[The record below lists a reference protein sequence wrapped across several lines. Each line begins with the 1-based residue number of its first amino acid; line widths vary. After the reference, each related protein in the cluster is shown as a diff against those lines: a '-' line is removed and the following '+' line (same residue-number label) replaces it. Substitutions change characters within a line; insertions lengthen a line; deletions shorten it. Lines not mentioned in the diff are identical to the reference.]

1 MIEIRPS
8 EERGHA
14 AHGWLDSRFTF
25 SFDQYHDPKHMGF
38 RSLRVINED
47 HVAPAQGFGMHPHRD
62 MEILTYMLEGAL
74 EHRDSSGN
82 REVLRPGEI
91 QKMSAGT
98 GILHSE
104 MNPSAEQEAHLLQ
117 IWLLPE
123 RKGLKPQ
130 YEQVKFRQG
139 ELEGGFRLIA
149 GRDAAVSIH
158 QDAALYAAKLPAGG
172 KAKHELEAGRYAWVQ
187 MARGAGTLNGKT
199 VKAGDGAALSGEEAV
214 EFEAAD
220 ASELLLFD
228 LA

>member
-1 MIEIRPS
+1 MIQIRPS
-8 EERGHA
+8 DERGHA

-25 SFDQYHDPKHMGF
+25 SFDKYYNPEHMGF

-47 HVAPAQGFGMHPHRD
+47 HVAPGQGFGMHPHQD
-62 MEILTYMLEGAL
+62 MEILTYMLSGAL

-82 REVLRPGEI
+82 RGVVRPGEI

-104 MNPSAEQEAHLLQ
+104 MNPSPKEEAHLLQ

-123 RKGLKPQ
+123 KKGIKPE
-130 YEQVKFRQG
+130 YEQVKFAPG
-139 ELEGGFRLIA
+139 ELDGGFGLIA
-149 GRDAAVSIH
+149 GRDGVVSIH
-158 QDAALYAAKLPAGG
+158 QDAALYAAKLMTGE
-172 KAKHELEAGRYAWVQ
+172 KAKHALAAGRHAWIQV
-187 MARGAGTLNGKT
+187 ARGAGKLNGKAL
-199 VKAGDGAALSGEEAV
+199 VAGDGAAISDEKGL
-214 EFEAAD
+214 EFAASE